1 MPRRLVTCPVCK
13 TDQHIYR
20 DRICNHTADGG
31 LHCFGSHLSIKMVG
45 NEAKITVNNGRRY

>member
-20 DRICNHTADGG
+20 DKICNHTDGG
-31 LHCFGSHLSIKMVG
+31 LRCFGSHLSIKMVE
-45 NEAKITVNNGRRY
+45 NEAKITGNNGR